1 MAVACAMH
9 PASDARHII
18 NSPCWAT
25 CAGVVQ
31 GEPEG
36 PSHTTR
42 EDASGLQDV
51 AAVARARVPATYR
64 SGCPKV
70 ARQTFVAAT
79 ATSLVG
85 AAADGVPAHTAYWS
99 TNGAASSNG
108 SQTAVTQMQRRR
120 TTASV
125 D

>member
-1 MAVACAMH
+1 
-9 PASDARHII
+9 D
-18 NSPCWAT
+18 
-25 CAGVVQ
+25 G
-31 GEPEG
+31 
-36 PSHTTR
+36 
-42 EDASGLQDV
+42 
-51 AAVARARVPATYR
+51 
-64 SGCPKV
+64 SGCRTVPC
-70 ARQTFVAAT
+70 QTFVAAT

-125 D
+125 DGACDKARNAIGTAKNTGNRKPLLTRTLASTFVAIVITKC